1 MYIQF
6 YNLSFLH
13 RSFNGGRFRLSA
25 LAEMPKITEAVAW
38 DGKDGSVP
46 EMEDID
52 LSDVD
57 FDDEPIIS
65 DKKTEL

>member
-1 MYIQF
+1 
-6 YNLSFLH
+6 
-13 RSFNGGRFRLSA
+13 
-25 LAEMPKITEAVAW
+25 MPKIVESEAW

-57 FDDEPIIS
+57 FDDEPT